1 MKLSPFFVRQPD
13 GTYSPKPI
21 STDWSYPACQPKSHN
36 LVGKGITNSDLD
48 PAVGVLVATVL
59 GAVCWA
65 VIGFI
70 RYGL

>member
-1 MKLSPFFVRQPD
+1 MPSFVQQPD

-21 STDWSYPACQPKSHN
+21 STDWTFPVC
-36 LVGKGITNSDLD
+36 KGPSDLSVCKWITGNDLD
-48 PAVGVLVATVL
+48 PAVGILVAAVL

-65 VIGFI
+65 VIGFV

>member
-1 MKLSPFFVRQPD
+1 MPSFVQQPD

-21 STDWSYPACQPKSHN
+21 STDWTFPVWKSPSD
-36 LVGKGITNSDLD
+36 LSVGKWITGNDLD
-48 PAVGVLVATVL
+48 PAVGILVAAVL

-65 VIGFI
+65 VIGFV